1 MANETSAEAKRRP
14 KDAQKTNHERGAAGS
29 SVGRTAEQWVRA
41 TYSAGDLAGIDQH
54 HMRVIAAKMRAK
66 WSWLDTIQVQR
77 RAGRTWVDTGFA
89 LVMPE
94 GRAGVSPEGGA
105 EEVVA
110 MARAVW
116 EKHGGQK
123 RVRVSGLG
131 TSQSGETSKSLFAV
145 AVDFTDE
152 LDEADAET
160 PELVTAAESRGRR
173 EKDYESVAAMET
185 MRTATAD
192 AMGHWNAAIG
202 KVEKMADKVVELAEQ
217 SSKNWTG
224 MVEIVR
230 MQYQAQKDEREAEAQ
245 AAEDERN
252 AARFDMFAGEAMRI
266 GGQVLEQYLR
276 DKVGGAAVDGTYS
289 QRLAELLGQLSAEQK
304 QAIER
309 IVGDE
314 AWQTLLDASRGV
326 ADVAF
331 TQLMH
336 KAAAAMQDDPQKTIA
351 QCLPHMPPDVGK
363 AFVMLLHQASK
374 G

>member
-1 MANETSAEAKRRP
+1 MAKESTAEP
-14 KDAQKTNHERGAAGS
+14 KASPRDAQKTGHKDNLKGSRG
-29 SVGRTAEQWVRA
+29 GRTAEQWVRA

-54 HMRVIAAKMRAK
+54 HMRVITAKLRAK
-66 WSWLDTIQVQR
+66 WSLVDTVQVQR
-77 RAGRTWVDTGFA
+77 RSGRSWVDTGFS

-94 GRAGVSPEGGA
+94 TRAGVSPEGGA

-116 EKHGGQK
+116 EQFGGQK
-123 RVRVSGLG
+123 QVRVSALG

-145 AVDFTDE
+145 TVDFTD
-152 LDEADAET
+152 DTDDVDA
-160 PELVTAAESRGRR
+160 PDVVAAVDNRGRR

-230 MQYQAQKDEREAEAQ
+230 MQYQAQKDERDAEAQ

-289 QRLAELLGQLSAEQK
+289 QRLANLLEQLSAEQK
-304 QAIER
+304 QSIER

-314 AWQTLLDASRGV
+314 AWQTLIDAAKGV